1 MDISLRSSSEESMRG
16 PRTCFSV
23 YIVRGRE
30 VVVVAILICGSSIHN
45 LDLFVASSVIPVF
58 EYVVHHSF

>member
-1 MDISLRSSSEESMRG
+1 MRG

-45 LDLFVASSVIPVF
+45 LDLFVVSSVIPVF